1 MEDIMKFEMVVHF
14 DESLSRDKTS
24 YHYVLN
30 DYNHSEYLNI
40 LICIYEKYFRGLKV
54 NEVLHDNLKNKFIRE
69 STHLVRK
76 EFQSKQKLYKGQT
89 V

>member
-1 MEDIMKFEMVVHF
+1 MIVHF

-40 LICIYEKYFRGLKV
+40 LICTYEKYFRGLKV
-54 NEVLHDNLKNKFIRE
+54 NEVLHDTLRNKFIRE
-69 STHLVRK
+69 STHMVRK
-76 EFQSKQKLYKGQT
+76 EFQSKQKLYKGK
-89 V
+89 VV